1 MICSAPKNAFRTL
14 VLAVLAAG
22 AALTAYP
29 QQATNPQAASDDALQ
44 PAGKDR
50 QSIRGGSLAISAS
63 DKTNP
68 ATVKE
73 EPLPVIALDASN
85 VREMPRS
92 EKQPIRNGKRDLV
105 LTSPVPEDSLAAR
118 LAGDGDTVLIWRPA
132 FGTQG
137 FRGIRLD
144 AFAISP
150 DGSVLAIAERTG
162 IATGPNGTR
171 IVLISTHT
179 WDTLRIF
186 TTDLSLKKLAFVPAS
201 DLLAAVAFPQPE
213 LKQNLELVAFDLKT
227 PDCAKSFEHPLDAS
241 EKEPPV
247 AEKVALLANGGT
259 VFCSGYNGTKALLAE
274 LTPNAEGETVRH
286 LEFNTRGPA
295 TAMAVT
301 PDGSRV
307 ALASQKAIEYF
318 SVSRSNGAPSLG
330 STFTMLDLGWYPVD
344 LKFLGG
350 AQTDF
355 IVCPS
360 FDEDSPPVI
369 VRSSAKDSLDG
380 RSAGFAVPIEGGK
393 RIGVA
398 FKVKGRI
405 DVVNPA
411 TIEVE
416 DSVILDQMRPATNG
430 SAVFIHYLEPIHAF
444 FVVDTVGNAYAVG
457 KNEGDKRWSKRIIW
471 NGAGKR

>member
-22 AALTAYP
+22 TVLTAYP
-29 QQATNPQAASDDALQ
+29 QQANSPAAPDEVLQ
-44 PAGKDR
+44 PAGTDR
-50 QSIRGGSLAISAS
+50 QSIRSGSLAISAS
-63 DKTNP
+63 EKTNP

-73 EPLPVIALDASN
+73 ESLPVIALDASN
-85 VREMPRS
+85 VREIPRS
-92 EKQPIRNGKRDLV
+92 ERQPIRNGKREIA
-105 LTSPVPEDSLAAR
+105 LTSPVPDDSLAAR
-118 LAGDGDTVLIWRPA
+118 LADEGDTIHIWRPA

-144 AFAISP
+144 AFAVSP

-171 IVLISTHT
+171 IVLLNTHT

-186 TTDLSLKKLAFVPAS
+186 TTDLSLKKLAFVPAN

-213 LKQNLELVAFDLKT
+213 LKQKLELVAFDLKS
-227 PDCAKSFEHPLDAS
+227 PDCAKSFELPLNAAD
-241 EKEPPV
+241 KEPPV

-274 LTPNAEGETVRH
+274 LPASAEGGTARL
-286 LEFNTRGPA
+286 LEFTTRAPA

-307 ALASQKAIEYF
+307 ALASQKDIEYF
-318 SVSRSNGAPSLG
+318 SVARKDGAPTLS
-330 STFTMLDLGWYPVD
+330 STFTTLDLGWYPVD

-360 FDEDSPPVI
+360 FDEDSPPVV

-380 RSAGFAVPIEGGK
+380 RSAGFAVPCQDGK

-430 SAVFIHYLEPIHAF
+430 TAVFVHYLDPIHAF
-444 FVVDTVGNAYAVG
+444 FVVDTVGNAFAVG